1 MVKKWFANRKQDED
15 CHHARQQHR
24 SHPCDNATV
33 KLLVVEDDLSIAEP
47 LIAGLRHHGFD
58 VEHVGTG
65 QLAIEV
71 ATTQSVDMVLLDL
84 GLPDIDGITVCRKIR
99 KVSRVP
105 IIMVT
110 ARDDEVDRVV
120 GLELGADDYV
130 SKPFGIRELVARVR
144 AVSRRFEISAEA
156 AAAKPS
162 TPDDAT
168 PVVELI
174 EDQQRMDNQQPA
186 GVLVLGALQMDH
198 RTHRVRLKGVEL
210 ALTPK
215 EHGVLAV
222 LAADAGAV
230 VTRMSLIEQVW
241 DEHWYGPTKTLDVH
255 IAQLRQK
262 LGNPG
267 WIETVRSVG
276 YRLVDP
282 DAAATT

>member
-1 MVKKWFANRKQDED
+1 
-15 CHHARQQHR
+15 
-24 SHPCDNATV
+24 V
-33 KLLVVEDDLSIAEP
+33 KLLVVEDDPAIAEP
-47 LIAGLRHHGFD
+47 LVAGLKHHGFD

-65 QLAIEV
+65 LVAIERV
-71 ATTQSVDMVLLDL
+71 AGGAAMGAIDLVLLDL
-84 GLPDIDGITVCRKIR
+84 GLPDIDGIEVCREIR

-130 SKPFGIRELVARVR
+130 SKPFGMRELVARVR
-144 AVSRRFEISAEA
+144 AVSRRFETAHGFSATGTASQIDAALGETETNEEA
-156 AAAKPS
+156 NIE
-162 TPDDAT
+162 AT
-168 PVVELI
+168 ELK
-174 EDQQRMDNQQPA
+174 
-186 GVLVLGALQMDH
+186 LGALHIDH
-198 RTHRVRLKGVEL
+198 RTRRVRLNGTEL
-210 ALTPK
+210 SLTPK

-222 LAADAGAV
+222 LAADPGAV

-262 LGNPG
+262 LGDAS

-282 DAAATT
+282 DAVAETPESDPA

>member
-1 MVKKWFANRKQDED
+1 
-15 CHHARQQHR
+15 
-24 SHPCDNATV
+24 V
-33 KLLVVEDDLSIAEP
+33 KLLVVEDDPAIAEP
-47 LIAGLRHHGFD
+47 LVAGLKHHGFE

-65 QLAIEV
+65 ADAIDRVAGDAAIE
-71 ATTQSVDMVLLDL
+71 MVLLDL
-84 GLPDIDGITVCRKIR
+84 GLPDIDGIEVCREIR

-144 AVSRRFEISAEA
+144 AVSRRFETAQDFSATGPPSQINVAVGRNETTEEA
-156 AAAKPS
+156 NIE
-162 TPDDAT
+162 AT
-168 PVVELI
+168 ELK
-174 EDQQRMDNQQPA
+174 
-186 GVLVLGALQMDH
+186 LGTLHIDH
-198 RTHRVRLKGVEL
+198 RTRRVRLNGTEL
-210 ALTPK
+210 SLTPK

-222 LAADAGAV
+222 LAADPGAV

-262 LGNPG
+262 LGDPH

-282 DAAATT
+282 AANTETPAVPTESDSA